1 MMSYSKTNIIIT
13 MCENDYN
20 EYKAGEIVNRKKYII
35 LDHMLG
41 KNSYSTS
48 EELSRLIK
56 VSPRT
61 IMRYIKDI
69 NYLIKRFNAEITS
82 AKGLGYLLQVSEKK
96 KKEIKEML
104 LNLSN
109 EIFDDTDESREEK
122 IIKSLLNEKE
132 NTPEKLGLALNLST
146 ARIIQL
152 VDVIR
157 KKISE
162 YDLDL
167 VSKKNS
173 GLTIIGRESDI
184 RTFIL
189 DTLLYKSDEKL
200 EAFFG
205 NLSLNE
211 INEVKRITQKN
222 LAEADLFISDFDF
235 KLFCLEMLIALSQSK
250 RKKEIGKESSATPR
264 DIILSTTSEISFIT
278 GIRIGDNEK
287 IYIDK
292 ELGEILDGYITKGND
307 ELADFIN
314 EVLRQFEKTTGR
326 KYLEDAQLVSSLS
339 LHIGLFIKRAER
351 GIETSNPITEQI
363 KKNLPVDFDL
373 AALMGLQIEKHFK
386 VHLSESEIGFL
397 TLHFASY
404 EERRKSKERKKIV
417 IICHYG
423 VGTSQLL
430 KEKILSRY
438 EEFTIVG
445 IYPVAF
451 MDVALKQDS
460 DIIVSTVKIDKY
472 STKPIIY
479 IENIFSNDIFDM
491 IDKVLYK
498 KSKMEKTLHE
508 LFNKKTFM
516 KINVNSRKDAIEK
529 MGEKLISEGYTTS
542 EVINEVFQRE
552 DISSTDI
559 GNLVAIPHTISHL
572 QEKSF
577 ISVGI
582 LENQVFWS
590 KGNVQ
595 LVFLICFNRND
606 TENLDVFKY
615 LYNFIKD
622 EGAVK
627 SIINFAD
634 YDVFMNIIEN
644 IR

>member
-1 MMSYSKTNIIIT
+1 MKIKQVKLLES
-13 MCENDYN
+13 
-20 EYKAGEIVNRKKYII
+20 KKYII
-35 LDHMLG
+35 LKHMLDQD
-41 KNSYSTS
+41 SYNTS
-48 EELSRLIK
+48 EELSILIK

-69 NYLIKRFNAEITS
+69 NYSIKKFNAEIIS

-104 LNLSN
+104 LNLSDDS
-109 EIFDDTDESREEK
+109 FDDTDEARNEK
-122 IIKSLLNEKE
+122 LIKYLLTEKE
-132 NTPEKLGLALNLST
+132 NTLEKLGLALNLSP
-146 ARIIQL
+146 ARIAQL
-152 VDVIR
+152 IDAIR
-157 KKISE
+157 KKISD
-162 YDLDL
+162 YDLEV

-173 GLTIIGRESDI
+173 GLTITGKESDI
-184 RTFIL
+184 RTLIL
-189 DTLLYKSDEKL
+189 DILLDKSSEKL
-200 EAFFG
+200 VDLFG

-211 INEVKRITQKN
+211 INEVKRITRKN
-222 LAEADLFISDFDF
+222 LVETDLFISDFDF
-235 KLFCLEMLIALSQSK
+235 KLFCLEILIALS
-250 RKKEIGKESSATPR
+250 RCKKNKGIGNESSETPR
-264 DIILSTTSEISFIT
+264 NIILSTMSEISFIT
-278 GIRIGDNEK
+278 GINIGVNEK

-292 ELGEILDGYITKGND
+292 ELGEILDSYNTSGND
-307 ELADFIN
+307 EVNAFIN
-314 EVLRQFEKTTGR
+314 EVLKQFEKTTGK
-326 KYLEDAQLVSSLS
+326 KYLEDAQLVNSLK
-339 LHIGLFIKRAER
+339 LHIGLFIKRAKR
-351 GIETSNPITEQI
+351 GIETSNQIIAEI
-363 KKNLPVDFDL
+363 KKNLPVEFDL
-373 AALMGLQIEKHFK
+373 AALMGIQIENSFH

-423 VGTSQLL
+423 IGTSQLL

-451 MDVALKQDS
+451 MDVALKQDAE
-460 DIIVSTVKIDKY
+460 IIVSTVEINDY
-472 STKPIIY
+472 TNKPVIY

-498 KSKMEKTLHE
+498 KSKMEKTLHT
-508 LFNKKTFM
+508 LFKKETFM
-516 KINVNSRKDAIEK
+516 TINANSRKEVIEK
-529 MGEKLISEGYTTS
+529 MGERLISEGYTTI
-542 EVINEVFQRE
+542 EVIDEVFKRE
-552 DISSTDI
+552 DMSSTDI

-572 QEKSF
+572 QGKSF

-634 YDVFMNIIEN
+634 YDVFMNIVEN

>member
-1 MMSYSKTNIIIT
+1 MES
-13 MCENDYN
+13 
-20 EYKAGEIVNRKKYII
+20 KKYII
-35 LDHMLG
+35 LKHMLDQD
-41 KNSYSTS
+41 SYNTS
-48 EELSRLIK
+48 EELSILIK

-69 NYLIKRFNAEITS
+69 NYSIKKFNAEIIS
-82 AKGLGYLLQVSEKK
+82 AKGLGYLLQVSEKR

-104 LNLSN
+104 VNLSN
-109 EIFDDTDESREEK
+109 DPFDDTDEARNEK
-122 IIKSLLNEKE
+122 IIKYLLNEKE
-132 NTPEKLGLALNLST
+132 NTFEKLGLALNLST
-146 ARIIQL
+146 ARIVQL
-152 VDVIR
+152 IEVIR
-157 KKISE
+157 KRISD
-162 YDLDL
+162 YDLEL

-173 GLTIIGRESDI
+173 GLIITGKESDI
-184 RTFIL
+184 RTLIL
-189 DTLLYKSDEKL
+189 DILLDKSDEKL
-200 EAFFG
+200 VDLFG

-222 LAEADLFISDFDF
+222 LADADLFISDFDF
-235 KLFCLEMLIALSQSK
+235 KLFCLEILIALSRCKKSK
-250 RKKEIGKESSATPR
+250 GIGNESFERPRK
-264 DIILSTTSEISFIT
+264 IILTTMSEISFIT
-278 GIRIGDNEK
+278 GINIGENEK

-292 ELGEILDGYITKGND
+292 ELGEILDGYNIKGND
-307 ELADFIN
+307 EVTAFIN
-314 EVLRQFEKTTGR
+314 EVLKQFEKTTGK
-326 KYLEDAQLVSSLS
+326 KYLEDAQLVNSLK
-339 LHIGLFIKRAER
+339 LHIGLFIKRAKR
-351 GIETSNPITEQI
+351 GIETSNQIIAEI
-363 KKNLPVDFDL
+363 KKNLPVEFDL
-373 AALMGLQIEKHFK
+373 AALMGIQIEKSFN

-423 VGTSQLL
+423 IGTSQLL

-451 MDVALKQDS
+451 MDVALKQDAE
-460 DIIVSTVKIDKY
+460 IIVSTVEINDY
-472 STKPIIY
+472 LNKPVIY

-498 KSKMEKTLHE
+498 KSKMEKTLHA
-508 LFNKKTFM
+508 LFNKETFM
-516 KINVNSRKDAIEK
+516 KINASSRKDVIEK
-529 MGEKLISEGYTTS
+529 MGERLISEGYTTI
-542 EVINEVFQRE
+542 EVINEVFKRE
-552 DISSTDI
+552 DMSSTDI

-634 YDVFMNIIEN
+634 HDVFMNIVEN

>member
-1 MMSYSKTNIIIT
+1 MES
-13 MCENDYN
+13 
-20 EYKAGEIVNRKKYII
+20 KKYII
-35 LDHMLG
+35 LKHMLDQD
-41 KNSYSTS
+41 SYNTS
-48 EELSRLIK
+48 EELSILIK

-69 NYLIKRFNAEITS
+69 NYTIKKYNAEIIS

-104 LNLSN
+104 VSLTNDP
-109 EIFDDTDESREEK
+109 FDDTDEARNEK
-122 IIKSLLNEKE
+122 IIRCLLNEKE
-132 NTPEKLGLALNLST
+132 NTFEKLGLALNLSP
-146 ARIIQL
+146 ARIVQL
-152 VDVIR
+152 IEVIR
-157 KKISE
+157 KRISD
-162 YDLDL
+162 YDLEL

-173 GLTIIGRESDI
+173 GLIITGKESDI
-184 RTFIL
+184 RTLIL
-189 DTLLYKSDEKL
+189 DILLDKSDEKL
-200 EAFFG
+200 VDLFG

-235 KLFCLEMLIALSQSK
+235 KLFCLEILIALSRCKKSK
-250 RKKEIGKESSATPR
+250 GIGNESLERPRK
-264 DIILSTTSEISFIT
+264 IILTTMSEISFIT
-278 GIRIGDNEK
+278 GINIGENEK
-287 IYIDK
+287 VYIDK
-292 ELGEILDGYITKGND
+292 ELGEILDGYNTKGND
-307 ELADFIN
+307 EVTAFIN
-314 EVLRQFEKTTGR
+314 DVLKQFENTTGK
-326 KYLEDAQLVSSLS
+326 KYLEDAQLVNSLK
-339 LHIGLFIKRAER
+339 LHIGLFIKRAKR
-351 GIETSNPITEQI
+351 GIETSNQIIAEI
-363 KKNLPVDFDL
+363 KKNLPVEFDL
-373 AALMGLQIEKHFK
+373 AALMGIQIEKSFN

-423 VGTSQLL
+423 IGTSQLL

-445 IYPVAF
+445 VYPVAF
-451 MDVALKQDS
+451 MDVALKQDAE
-460 DIIVSTVKIDKY
+460 IIVSTVEINDY
-472 STKPIIY
+472 LNKPVIY

-498 KSKMEKTLHE
+498 KSKMEKTLHA
-508 LFNKKTFM
+508 LFDKETFM
-516 KINVNSRKDAIEK
+516 KINASSRKDVIEK
-529 MGEKLISEGYTTS
+529 MGERLISKGYTTI
-542 EVINEVFQRE
+542 EVINEVFKRE
-552 DISSTDI
+552 DMSSTDI

-572 QEKSF
+572 QDKSF

-634 YDVFMNIIEN
+634 HDVFMNIVEN

>member
-1 MMSYSKTNIIIT
+1 
-13 MCENDYN
+13 
-20 EYKAGEIVNRKKYII
+20 
-35 LDHMLG
+35 MLYFVG
-41 KNSYSTS
+41 
-48 EELSRLIK
+48 
-56 VSPRT
+56 
-61 IMRYIKDI
+61 M
-69 NYLIKRFNAEITS
+69 
-82 AKGLGYLLQVSEKK
+82 GG
-96 KKEIKEML
+96 
-104 LNLSN
+104 
-109 EIFDDTDESREEK
+109 
-122 IIKSLLNEKE
+122 
-132 NTPEKLGLALNLST
+132 
-146 ARIIQL
+146 
-152 VDVIR
+152 
-157 KKISE
+157 
-162 YDLDL
+162 
-167 VSKKNS
+167 
-173 GLTIIGRESDI
+173 
-184 RTFIL
+184 
-189 DTLLYKSDEKL
+189 
-200 EAFFG
+200 
-205 NLSLNE
+205 SLNS
-211 INEVKRITQKN
+211 VY
-222 LAEADLFISDFDF
+222 S
-235 KLFCLEMLIALSQSK
+235 
-250 RKKEIGKESSATPR
+250 
-264 DIILSTTSEISFIT
+264 
-278 GIRIGDNEK
+278 
-287 IYIDK
+287 
-292 ELGEILDGYITKGND
+292 D

-326 KYLEDAQLVSSLS
+326 KYLEDAQLVSSLR

-363 KKNLPVDFDL
+363 KKNLPLDFDL

-460 DIIVSTVKIDKY
+460 EIIVSTVKINTY
-472 STKPIIY
+472 TTKPVIY

-508 LFNKKTFM
+508 LFNKKPFM

-529 MGEKLISEGYTTS
+529 MGEKLISEGYTTD
-542 EVINEVFQRE
+542 EVIKEVFKRE

-572 QEKSF
+572 QGKSF
-577 ISVGI
+577 ISVAI

-634 YDVFMNIIEN
+634 YDVFMNILEN

>member
-1 MMSYSKTNIIIT
+1 MDN
-13 MCENDYN
+13 
-20 EYKAGEIVNRKKYII
+20 KKHVI
-35 LDHMLG
+35 LNHMLG

-48 EELSRLIK
+48 EELSKLIK

-61 IMRYIKDI
+61 VMRYIKDI
-69 NYLIKRFNAEITS
+69 NSLIKRFNAEIVS
-82 AKGLGYLLQVSEKK
+82 AKGLGYLLQISEKK
-96 KKEIKEML
+96 KSEVKEML
-104 LNLSN
+104 LNLSK
-109 EIFDDTDESREEK
+109 EKFDDTDESREEK
-122 IIKSLLNEKE
+122 IIKSLLNEKK
-132 NTPEKLGLALNLST
+132 NTPEKLGSALNLSP
-146 ARIIQL
+146 ARIVQL
-152 VDVIR
+152 IDVIR
-157 KKISE
+157 KRISE

-167 VSKKNS
+167 VSKKDS

-184 RTFIL
+184 RTFML

-200 EAFFG
+200 EVFFG

-211 INEVKRITQKN
+211 INEVKRIIQKN
-222 LAEADLFISDFDF
+222 LVEQDLFISDFDF
-235 KLFCLEMLIALSQSK
+235 KLFCLELLIALSQSK
-250 RKKEIGKESSATPR
+250 KNKEIGNESSVIPR

-287 IYIDK
+287 VYIDR
-292 ELGEILDGYITKGND
+292 ELGEILDGYVTQGND

-314 EVLRQFEKTTGR
+314 EVLRQFEKTTG
-326 KYLEDAQLVSSLS
+326 KMYLQDSQLVSSLR
-339 LHIGLFIKRAER
+339 LHIGLFIKRAEK

-386 VHLSESEIGFL
+386 IHLSESEIGFL

-451 MDVALKQDS
+451 MDVALKQDAE
-460 DIIVSTVKIDKY
+460 IIVSTVKINRHT
-472 STKPIIY
+472 TKPVIY

-508 LFNKKTFM
+508 LFTKKTFM
-516 KINVNSRKDAIEK
+516 KINVNSKRDAIEK
-529 MGEKLISEGYTTS
+529 MGEKLISEGYTTD
-542 EVINEVFQRE
+542 EVIKEVFRRE

-577 ISVGI
+577 ISVAI

-634 YDVFMNIIEN
+634 YDVFMNILEN

>member
-1 MMSYSKTNIIIT
+1 M
-13 MCENDYN
+13 EN
-20 EYKAGEIVNRKKYII
+20 KKYTI
-35 LDHMLG
+35 LKHMLDQD
-41 KNSYSTS
+41 SYNTS
-48 EELSRLIK
+48 EELSMLIK

-69 NYLIKRFNAEITS
+69 NYEIKKFNAEIIS
-82 AKGLGYLLQVSEKK
+82 AKGLGYLLQVSEKN
-96 KKEIKEML
+96 KKEIKDML
-104 LNLSN
+104 VSLSN
-109 EIFDDTDESREEK
+109 DPFDDTDEARNEK
-122 IIKSLLNEKE
+122 IIRYLLNEKE
-132 NTPEKLGLALNLST
+132 NTFEKLGLALNLST
-146 ARIIQL
+146 ARIVQL
-152 VDVIR
+152 IDIIR
-157 KKISE
+157 QRIID
-162 YDLDL
+162 YDLEIG
-167 VSKKNS
+167 SKKNS
-173 GLTIIGRESDI
+173 GLTITGKESDI
-184 RTFIL
+184 RTLIL
-189 DTLLYKSDEKL
+189 DILLDKSEEKL
-200 EAFFG
+200 VDLFG

-235 KLFCLEMLIALSQSK
+235 KLFWLEILIALS
-250 RKKEIGKESSATPR
+250 RCKKNKGIANESVETPR
-264 DIILSTTSEISFIT
+264 DIILSTMSEISFIT
-278 GIRIGDNEK
+278 GISIGENEK

-292 ELGEILDGYITKGND
+292 ELGEILDGYNTMGND
-307 ELADFIN
+307 EITVFVD
-314 EVLRQFEKTTGR
+314 EVLKQFEKTTGK
-326 KYLEDAQLVSSLS
+326 KYLEDAQLVNSLK
-339 LHIGLFIKRAER
+339 LHIGLFIKRAKR
-351 GIETSNPITEQI
+351 GIETSNQIIAEI
-363 KKNLPVDFDL
+363 KKNLPVEFDL
-373 AALMGLQIEKHFK
+373 AALMGIQIEKNFN

-423 VGTSQLL
+423 IGTSQLL

-445 IYPVAF
+445 VYPVAF
-451 MDVALKQDS
+451 MDVALKQDAE
-460 DIIVSTVKIDKY
+460 IIVSTVEINDY
-472 STKPIIY
+472 LNKPVIY

-498 KSKMEKTLHE
+498 KSKMEKTLHA
-508 LFNKKTFM
+508 LFKKETFM
-516 KINVNSRKDAIEK
+516 KINAHSRDDVISK
-529 MGEKLISEGYTTS
+529 MGERLISEGYTTI
-542 EVINEVFQRE
+542 EVINEVFKRE
-552 DISSTDI
+552 DMSSTDI

-595 LVFLICFNRND
+595 LVFLICFNRSD

-634 YDVFMNIIEN
+634 HDVFMNIVEN

>member
-1 MMSYSKTNIIIT
+1 MSYSKTNVIVT
-13 MCENDYN
+13 TNENVYN
-20 EYKAGEIVNRKKYII
+20 EYKAGGIMDSKKYII
-35 LDHMLG
+35 LNHMLG

-48 EELSRLIK
+48 EELSKLIK

-61 IMRYIKDI
+61 VMRYIKDI
-69 NYLIKRFNAEITS
+69 NYLIKRFNAEIIS

-96 KKEIKEML
+96 KKEVMEML
-104 LNLSN
+104 LNLSK
-109 EIFDDTDESREEK
+109 EKFDDTDESREEK

-157 KKISE
+157 KRISE

-173 GLTIIGRESDI
+173 GLTISGRESDI

-250 RKKEIGKESSATPR
+250 RKKEIGEESSATPR
-264 DIILSTTSEISFIT
+264 NIILSTTSEISFIT

-292 ELGEILDGYITKGND
+292 ELGEILDGYVTKGND

-326 KYLEDAQLVSSLS
+326 KYLEDAQLVSSLR

-363 KKNLPVDFDL
+363 KKNLPLDFDL

-460 DIIVSTVKIDKY
+460 EIIVSTVKINTY
-472 STKPIIY
+472 TTKPVIY

-516 KINVNSRKDAIEK
+516 KINVNSRIASQIVQRMIMKHCISQVAAFFQKIAVITVSIEECAINKDHCSIFC
-529 MGEKLISEGYTTS
+529 I
-542 EVINEVFQRE
+542 I
-552 DISSTDI
+552 
-559 GNLVAIPHTISHL
+559 H
-572 QEKSF
+572 
-577 ISVGI
+577 
-582 LENQVFWS
+582 
-590 KGNVQ
+590 
-595 LVFLICFNRND
+595 
-606 TENLDVFKY
+606 
-615 LYNFIKD
+615 
-622 EGAVK
+622 AV
-627 SIINFAD
+627 
-634 YDVFMNIIEN
+634 YD
-644 IR
+644 

>member
-1 MMSYSKTNIIIT
+1 LES
-13 MCENDYN
+13 
-20 EYKAGEIVNRKKYII
+20 KKYII
-35 LDHMLG
+35 LKHMLDQD
-41 KNSYSTS
+41 SYNTS
-48 EELSRLIK
+48 EELSILIK

-61 IMRYIKDI
+61 IMRYMKDI
-69 NYLIKRFNAEITS
+69 NYTIKKYNAEIIS

-104 LNLSN
+104 VSLTSDP
-109 EIFDDTDESREEK
+109 FDDTDEARNEK
-122 IIKSLLNEKE
+122 IIRCLLNEKE
-132 NTPEKLGLALNLST
+132 NTIEKLGLALNLSP

-152 VDVIR
+152 IDVIR
-157 KKISE
+157 KRISD
-162 YDLDL
+162 YDLEL

-173 GLTIIGRESDI
+173 GLTITGKESDI
-184 RTFIL
+184 RTLIL
-189 DTLLYKSDEKL
+189 DILLDKSDEKL
-200 EAFFG
+200 VDLFG

-235 KLFCLEMLIALSQSK
+235 KLFCLEILIALSRCKKSK
-250 RKKEIGKESSATPR
+250 GIGNESLERPRK
-264 DIILSTTSEISFIT
+264 IILTTMSEISFIT
-278 GIRIGDNEK
+278 GINIGENEK
-287 IYIDK
+287 VYIDK
-292 ELGEILDGYITKGND
+292 ELGEILDGYNTKGND
-307 ELADFIN
+307 EVTAFIN
-314 EVLRQFEKTTGR
+314 DVLMQFENTTGK
-326 KYLEDAQLVSSLS
+326 KYLEDAQLVNSLK
-339 LHIGLFIKRAER
+339 LHIGLFIKRAKR
-351 GIETSNPITEQI
+351 GIETSNQIIAEI
-363 KKNLPVDFDL
+363 KKNLPVEFDL
-373 AALMGLQIEKHFK
+373 AALMGIQIEKSFN

-423 VGTSQLL
+423 IGTSQLL

-445 IYPVAF
+445 VYPVAF
-451 MDVALKQDS
+451 MDVALKQDAE
-460 DIIVSTVKIDKY
+460 IIVSTVEINDY
-472 STKPIIY
+472 LNKPVIY

-498 KSKMEKTLHE
+498 KSKMEKTLHA
-508 LFNKKTFM
+508 LFDKETFM
-516 KINVNSRKDAIEK
+516 KINANSRKDVIEK
-529 MGEKLISEGYTTS
+529 MGERLISKGYTTI
-542 EVINEVFQRE
+542 EVINEVFKRE
-552 DISSTDI
+552 DMSSTDI

-572 QEKSF
+572 QDKSF

-634 YDVFMNIIEN
+634 HDVFMNIVEN

>member
-1 MMSYSKTNIIIT
+1 MFTIRIKQVKLL
-13 MCENDYN
+13 EN
-20 EYKAGEIVNRKKYII
+20 KKYII
-35 LDHMLG
+35 LKHMLEQD
-41 KNSYSTS
+41 SYNTS
-48 EELSRLIK
+48 EELSMLIK

-69 NYLIKRFNAEITS
+69 NYEIKKFNAEITS
-82 AKGLGYLLQVSEKK
+82 AKGLGYLLKVSEKK
-96 KKEIKEML
+96 KREIKEML
-104 LNLSN
+104 VNLSN
-109 EIFDDTDESREEK
+109 DPLDDTDEARNEK
-122 IIKSLLNEKE
+122 IIRCLLNEKE
-132 NTPEKLGLALNLST
+132 NTLEKLGLSLNLST
-146 ARIIQL
+146 ARITQL
-152 VDVIR
+152 MDLIR
-157 KKISE
+157 KRISD

-173 GLTIIGRESDI
+173 GWIITGKESDI
-184 RTFIL
+184 RTLIL
-189 DTLLYKSDEKL
+189 DILLDKSDEKL
-200 EAFFG
+200 AELFG
-205 NLSLNE
+205 NLSMNE
-211 INEVKRITQKN
+211 INEVKRITRKN

-235 KLFCLEMLIALSQSK
+235 NLFCLEILIALSRCKKSK
-250 RKKEIGKESSATPR
+250 GIGNESFETPR
-264 DIILSTTSEISFIT
+264 EIILSTTAEISFVT
-278 GIRIGDNEK
+278 GIHIGDQEK

-292 ELGEILDGYITKGND
+292 ELGEILDGYNTTGND
-307 ELADFIN
+307 DITAFID
-314 EVLRQFEKTTGR
+314 EVLKQFENMTGK
-326 KYLEDAQLVSSLS
+326 KYLEDAQLVNSLK
-339 LHIGLFIKRAER
+339 LHIGLFIKRAKR
-351 GIETSNPITEQI
+351 GIETSNHIIAEI

-373 AALMGLQIEKHFK
+373 AALMGIQIEKCFH
-386 VHLSESEIGFL
+386 VHLSENEIGFL

-423 VGTSQLL
+423 IGTSQLL

-445 IYPVAF
+445 VYPVAF
-451 MDVALKQDS
+451 MDVALKQDAE
-460 DIIVSTVKIDKY
+460 IIVSTVEINDY
-472 STKPIIY
+472 LNKPVIY

-498 KSKMEKTLHE
+498 KSKMEKTLYA
-508 LFNKKTFM
+508 LFNKETFM
-516 KINVNSRKDAIEK
+516 KIDAHSRKEVIEK
-529 MGEKLISEGYTTS
+529 MGEKLISKGYTTM
-542 EVINEVFQRE
+542 EVIDEVFKRE
-552 DISSTDI
+552 DMSSTDI

-634 YDVFMNIIEN
+634 HEVFMNIVEN

>member
-1 MMSYSKTNIIIT
+1 MES
-13 MCENDYN
+13 
-20 EYKAGEIVNRKKYII
+20 KKYII
-35 LDHMLG
+35 LKHMLDQD
-41 KNSYSTS
+41 SYNTS
-48 EELSRLIK
+48 EELSILIK

-69 NYLIKRFNAEITS
+69 NYTIKKFNAEIIS

-104 LNLSN
+104 VCLTSDP
-109 EIFDDTDESREEK
+109 FDDTDEARNEK
-122 IIKSLLNEKE
+122 IIRCLLNEKE
-132 NTPEKLGLALNLST
+132 NTFEKLGLALNLSP
-146 ARIIQL
+146 ARIVQL
-152 VDVIR
+152 IEVIR
-157 KKISE
+157 KRISD
-162 YDLDL
+162 YDLEL

-173 GLTIIGRESDI
+173 GLTITGKESDI
-184 RTFIL
+184 RTLIL
-189 DTLLYKSDEKL
+189 DILLDKSDEKL
-200 EAFFG
+200 VDLFG

-235 KLFCLEMLIALSQSK
+235 KLFCLEILIALSRCKKSK
-250 RKKEIGKESSATPR
+250 GIGNESLERPRK
-264 DIILSTTSEISFIT
+264 IILTTMSEISFIT
-278 GIRIGDNEK
+278 GINIGENEK
-287 IYIDK
+287 VYIDK
-292 ELGEILDGYITKGND
+292 ELGEILDGYNTKGND
-307 ELADFIN
+307 EVTAFIN
-314 EVLRQFEKTTGR
+314 DVLMQFENTTGK
-326 KYLEDAQLVSSLS
+326 KYLEDAQLVNSLK
-339 LHIGLFIKRAER
+339 LHIGLFIKRAKR
-351 GIETSNPITEQI
+351 GIETSNQIIAEI
-363 KKNLPVDFDL
+363 KKNLPVEFDL
-373 AALMGLQIEKHFK
+373 AALMGIHIEKSFN

-423 VGTSQLL
+423 IGTSQLL

-445 IYPVAF
+445 VYPVAF
-451 MDVALKQDS
+451 MDVALKQDAE
-460 DIIVSTVKIDKY
+460 IIVSTVEINDY
-472 STKPIIY
+472 LNKPVIY

-498 KSKMEKTLHE
+498 KSKMEKTLHA
-508 LFNKKTFM
+508 LFDKETFM
-516 KINVNSRKDAIEK
+516 KINASSRKDVIEK
-529 MGEKLISEGYTTS
+529 MGERLISKGYTTI
-542 EVINEVFQRE
+542 EVINEVFKRE
-552 DISSTDI
+552 DMSSTDI

-572 QEKSF
+572 QDKSF

-634 YDVFMNIIEN
+634 HDVFMNIVEN